1 MRAVTRLRRLA
12 FRSWLMPLLVAAM
25 ACRALAPA
33 GFMTA
38 AGDQSPVIAST
49 LCSLDKDRRER
60 LEFPGERPQHPAR
73 CDHCLNGP
81 MGWAPIA
88 SLPLDFR
95 RSVSP
100 LIAPRATQQVAHTPL
115 VRSQAPRA
123 PPSA

>member
-12 FRSWLMPLLVAAM
+12 FRSWLMPLLVGAM

-33 GFMTA
+33 GFMTTA
-38 AGDQSPVIAST
+38 DSPSPVIAGT

-60 LEFPGERPQHPAR
+60 LESPGERQPHTPR

-88 SLPLDFR
+88 SLPFDFTPF
-95 RSVSP
+95 VSP
-100 LIAPRATQQVAHTPL
+100 LIAPPAAAQVAHAPL
-115 VRSQAPRA
+115 PRSQTPRA
-123 PPSA
+123 PPPA